1 MAKKIL
7 LWITPNLLN
16 FGIANSLQ
24 QNNDFE
30 LYSIIDTPDNS
41 KPFFINQQ
49 IVNFSKKW
57 FFHDQINEQ
66 RNYDLKY
73 LKKFEEKYGINL
85 WLELINERTFSNFN
99 KFHVFSRTEVLSIVE
114 QECKFFEKIIE
125 EVKPEIFIA
134 SSWANFHQDN
144 LLLKICK
151 FHNIKCLFLHSTRFT
166 AKKSYISE
174 SSEHSAKNTHL
185 SPPKNYISKFN
196 NFNEILTEIKNEKR
210 FKRMKSGYGYSFSNK
225 ISTLIKFLFSP
236 SQNHKSHYTYFGRT
250 KFNVLSKV
258 ISTEISSY
266 RRKKFLY
273 ENVENTI
280 SDNDC
285 NFIYYPLH
293 IEEEAAMLIGSPSYL
308 DQVDLIRK
316 ISMSLPINYELF
328 VKESPVAFARNWRPI
343 SDYKKILQLPNV
355 KLIHP
360 SIDPHAIYPKCSLVI
375 TVTGTAA
382 LESLYYEKPSIVF
395 SDSVFSNLSSVTK
408 VQDITKLPE
417 IILNSLKTKVDLDEV
432 LKHYSF
438 ALENSFDLE
447 IPLLLNEISNT
458 FFSGGILAD
467 VKINEKDMKDFL
479 ISKKTDFDLLAN
491 QFKKNF

>member
-7 LWITPNLLN
+7 FWVTPNLLN

-30 LYSIIDTPDNS
+30 LYSIIDAPDNS

-49 IVNFSKKW
+49 IVNFSKHW
-57 FFHDQINEQ
+57 FFHDQIKKQ

-85 WLELINERTFSNFN
+85 WLDLINERTFSDFN
-99 KFHVFSRTEVLSIVE
+99 KFHTFSRTEILSIIE

-125 EVKPEIFIA
+125 EIKPEIFIA

-144 LLLKICK
+144 IFLKICK
-151 FHNIKCLFLHSTRFT
+151 FHNIKCLFLHSTRIS
-166 AKKSYISE
+166 AKKSFISE
-174 SSEHSAKNTHL
+174 SYERTPVKI
-185 SPPKNYISKFN
+185 PENYISKLN
-196 NFNEILTEIKNEKR
+196 NFDEILTEIKNEKR
-210 FKRMKSGYGYSFSNK
+210 FKSTQKMRSGEFSFINK
-225 ISTLIKFLFSP
+225 ISALIKFLFSP

-250 KFNVLSKV
+250 KLNVFSKI

-273 ENVENTI
+273 ENVENII
-280 SDNDC
+280 SNNDS
-285 NFIYYPLH
+285 NFVFYPLH
-293 IEEEAAMLIGSPSYL
+293 FEEEASMLIGSPFYL

-316 ISMSLPINYELF
+316 ISMSLPINYQLL
-328 VKESPVAFARNWRPI
+328 VKESPVAYTREWRAI

-360 SIDPHAIYPKCSLVI
+360 SIDPHEIYPKCSLVI
-375 TVTGTAA
+375 TITGTAA
-382 LESLYYEKPSIVF
+382 LESLYYGLPSIIF
-395 SDSVFSNLSSVTK
+395 SDSAFSNLSSITK
-408 VQDITKLPE
+408 VQDITKLPQ
-417 IILNSLKTKVDLDEV
+417 IISNSLKTKVDQDEV
-432 LKHYSF
+432 LKYYSF
-438 ALENSFDLE
+438 TLENSFDFE
-447 IPLLLNEISNT
+447 IPILLNEISNT

-467 VKINEKDMKDFL
+467 VKINEKDMKNFL
-479 ISKKTDFDLLAN
+479 TSKKSDFDLLAN
-491 QFKKNF
+491 QYIKYF